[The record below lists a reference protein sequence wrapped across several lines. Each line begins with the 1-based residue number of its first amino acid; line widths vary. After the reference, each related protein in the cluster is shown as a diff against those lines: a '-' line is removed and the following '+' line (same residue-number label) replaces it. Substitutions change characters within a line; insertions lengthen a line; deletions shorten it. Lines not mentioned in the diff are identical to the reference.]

1 MPNAHH
7 LLFCKRPGVNR
18 SRRSWR
24 LRRPWASSFA
34 TSFSASFGLGLSLG
48 VGRSSI
54 IDKLAI
60 VSIGARSK
68 NVVSTMII
76 GSRGHC
82 YCGGLRT
89 RLPVQLLV
97 RFRLCGCSLAL
108 FTPGH
113 FGSRR
118 GWHSL
123 SAIHELLSYDL
134 ALSAIDFSMC
144 RFIKV
149 LVLSPVRTGRGSIDT
164 HKQRPKGN
172 TFAKLSFQKRSWHVN
187 IGLDTHRLKT

>member
-7 LLFCKRPGVNR
+7 LLLFFRRPGVNR

-34 TSFSASFGLGLSLG
+34 TSFSDSFGLGLSLG
-48 VGRSSI
+48 FESSGI
-54 IDKLAI
+54 IDKPAF
-60 VSIGARSK
+60 VSRRAPSK
-68 NVVSTMII
+68 SVVSTRII

-82 YCGGLRT
+82 SCGGCR
-89 RLPVQLLV
+89 RKLPVLLLV

-108 FTPGH
+108 FTPGR

-118 GWHSL
+118 SWHSL
-123 SAIHELLSYDL
+123 SAIHKLLSYDL

-149 LVLSPVRTGRGSIDT
+149 LVLSPVRTGRGSVDT
-164 HKQRPKGN
+164 HKQQPKSD
-172 TFAKLSFQKRSWHVN
+172 TFAKLSFQKCS
-187 IGLDTHRLKT
+187 